1 MEATHAFIKGLRGNG
16 IFYRSED
23 FLVFFT
29 IVSVIARKMKLIILA
44 FCPMFNHI
52 HFLFKEISLPSLRS
66 FIRQVTSL
74 FVKEYNLDYKRTG
87 PVFQRHFG
95 KSLKKGI
102 KIILGCIAYVFNN
115 PIAGKMFETA
125 IEYRWTLL
133 AYHNSTH
140 PFSTKLRKDTCR
152 NVMRI
157 ALRKVDYYFKNGTYL
172 SYNRLRD
179 IFKDLGNEE
188 KKQMIDYVIIKYNFL
203 AYNDLSELYH
213 SFENMITAIESNAG
227 AEFDLEDEFGDHS
240 CYWDMLS
247 IIKSIGYKGSS
258 LNFEKLPKETLD
270 SLFLTPKRRTHAK
283 DIHINKFLHR
293 QACNITDLST
303 AK

>member
-125 IEYRWTLL
+125 IEYRW
-133 AYHNSTH
+133 
-140 PFSTKLRKDTCR
+140 
-152 NVMRI
+152 VMRI

-270 SLFLTPKRRTHAK
+270 SLFLTLKRRTHAK

>member
-1 MEATHAFIKGLRGNG
+1 MEATHAFIKGSRGNG

-29 IVSVIARKMKLIILA
+29 IVSVIARKMELTILA

-52 HFLFKEISLPSLRS
+52 HFLLKEISLPLLRS
-66 FIRQVTSL
+66 FIRQATSL
-74 FVKEYNLDYKRTG
+74 FVKEYNLAYKRSG

-95 KSLKKGI
+95 KSLKKGV

-115 PIAGKMFETA
+115 PVAGKMFKTA

-140 PFSTKLRKDTCR
+140 PFSAKLKKESCR

-157 ALRKVDYYFKNGTYL
+157 ALKKVDYFFKNGKYL
-172 SYNRLRD
+172 SYNILRD

-188 KKQMIDYVIIKYNFL
+188 KKQVIDYVISKYNFL
-203 AYNDLSELYH
+203 AYNDLSELYQG
-213 SFENMITAIESNAG
+213 FEKMITAIESNAG
-227 AEFDLEDEFGDHS
+227 SEFDLDDEFGDHS

-247 IIKSIGYKGSS
+247 IVKSMGYKGSG

-270 SLFLTPKRRTHAK
+270 RLFLSLKRQTRAK
-283 DIHINKFLHR
+283 DACINKFLHR
-293 QACNITDLST
+293 
-303 AK
+303 